1 MLEHGRHVS
10 SSLLCRRFLLCS
22 FKSAPEE
29 DASGVEEQQVGVRI
43 TDELRNITRAGLLP
57 GMVMRDALMMTLKPP
72 KSLRCGKAKTEMTTS
87 RMKANPKSANK
98 RSYQPRTPVHVQSST
113 VHPAIRHEKDNRG
126 SCFGDGA

>member
-22 FKSAPEE
+22 CKSAPEE

-87 RMKANPKSANK
+87 RMKANPKSADLLPNLPSFISRV
-98 RSYQPRTPVHVQSST
+98 RSVFGPCWGGLQ
-113 VHPAIRHEKDNRG
+113 IR
-126 SCFGDGA
+126 SA